1 MDTPA
6 DTPAPRRRAR
16 LRRAAPLAALLAL
29 ATVALPSPAP
39 AATVAE
45 EGARVAAATG
55 CAGAVE
61 GDGRWRCRP
70 GPGSAL
76 ELVVRNEARRLLVE
90 LSFVEPLLDAPARA
104 EDTADARRMVTAL
117 GALYALGEEE
127 AIAAA
132 FAGRESRR
140 FQRAGTRIEVS
151 AASGVAT
158 VDRRAVFSLAPR
170 AIPARPIARR

>member
-6 DTPAPRRRAR
+6 EPLVARTGPR
-16 LRRAAPLAALLAL
+16 AALLAL
-29 ATVALPSPAP
+29 LLLAAALPSPAR

-55 CAGAVE
+55 CPGAIGE
-61 GDGRWRCRP
+61 DGHWRCRP
-70 GPGSAL
+70 GPRSAL
-76 ELVVRNEARRLLVE
+76 ELVVRNEARRLRVE

-132 FAGRESRR
+132 FAGREARR
-140 FQRAGTRIEVS
+140 FQRAGTRIEVNV
-151 AASGVAT
+151 ASGVAT

>member
-1 MDTPA
+1 MDTLA
-6 DTPAPRRRAR
+6 DTPAPRTG
-16 LRRAAPLAALLAL
+16 LRAALLAL
-29 ATVALPSPAP
+29 LLATAALPSPAL

-55 CAGAVE
+55 CDGAIE
-61 GDGRWRCRP
+61 DDGRWRCRP

-117 GALYALGEEE
+117 GALYALGDED

-132 FAGRESRR
+132 FAGREARR
-140 FQRAGTRIEVS
+140 FQRAGTRIDVNV
-151 AASGVAT
+151 ASGVAT

>member
-1 MDTPA
+1 MEI
-6 DTPAPRRRAR
+6 PAPAARAGR
-16 LRRAAPLAALLAL
+16 MAALSVLLLAI
-29 ATVALPSPAP
+29 AALPSPVR

-55 CAGAVE
+55 CAGAIDA
-61 GDGRWRCRP
+61 DGRWRCRP

-76 ELVVRNEARRLLVE
+76 ELVVRNQSRRLLVE

-104 EDTADARRMVTAL
+104 EDTADARRLVVAL
-117 GALYALGEEE
+117 GTLYALGEEE

-132 FAGRESRR
+132 FAGRQRR
-140 FQRAGTRIEVS
+140 SFQRAGTRIEVNVE
-151 AASGVAT
+151 AGVAT
-158 VDRRAVFSLAPR
+158 IDRRAVFSLAPR